1 MVLSSS
7 GRNEEVQMKSRI
19 CLAGDDSKNTAGNY
33 LRLAF
38 KAQSEGSNVSRKFH
52 SLSLQIEGHEH

>member
-7 GRNEEVQMKSRI
+7 GLNEEVQIKSRI

-38 KAQSEGSNVSRKFH
+38 KTQSEGSNVSWKFH
-52 SLSLQIEGHEH
+52 MLSPQIEGDEH